1 MCRWDS
7 KTAIKRSL
15 PTMSLDKVTLESV
28 QQPADELLKFDY
40 NGLESDTQTLVQQHT
55 QEIKDNLRE
64 TNSIIWGIGRNLSEI
79 RNLLKPRCFKVW
91 LESEF
96 RWSRP
101 TAYNYINVYKAFPSG
116 LTIRH
121 LPIDPTALYRL
132 AAPSTLEAARLEA
145 VERAASGERIT
156 LKAAKSIIGSKK
168 QKLVT
173 SNTDKIHSKED
184 YEAAEVIAL
193 TSEQESLVR
202 NEPLPSE
209 KFADREF
216 PDAVTID
223 VVARTM
229 PAEEKHD
236 LIALMQLEEKL
247 LETTFVPPQSNCA
260 SISNQNADFTC
271 DRRKD
276 ESALEALEA
285 LEAEGMKR
293 SESAIEADS
302 SLATASN
309 QNAAFTCDSSLATA
323 WSKNGTS
330 AYNASAA
337 LISNLSHL
345 TVEEAHM
352 IFRAF
357 LQKLD
362 ISAISDFVKEL
373 QSEEIVTLC
382 NQCFDS
388 ISEQGFNSFKL
399 ERINFALLSD
409 PVLKQ
414 LLSQLKRVLLSRGAK
429 RLVHPIQSQSSNP
442 IYANYAN
449 ATS

>member
-1 MCRWDS
+1 
-7 KTAIKRSL
+7 
-15 PTMSLDKVTLESV
+15 
-28 QQPADELLKFDY
+28 
-40 NGLESDTQTLVQQHT
+40 
-55 QEIKDNLRE
+55 
-64 TNSIIWGIGRNLSEI
+64 
-79 RNLLKPRCFKVW
+79 
-91 LESEF
+91 
-96 RWSRP
+96 
-101 TAYNYINVYKAFPSG
+101 
-116 LTIRH
+116 
-121 LPIDPTALYRL
+121 
-132 AAPSTLEAARLEA
+132 
-145 VERAASGERIT
+145 
-156 LKAAKSIIGSKK
+156 
-168 QKLVT
+168 
-173 SNTDKIHSKED
+173 
-184 YEAAEVIAL
+184 
-193 TSEQESLVR
+193 
-202 NEPLPSE
+202 
-209 KFADREF
+209 
-216 PDAVTID
+216 
-223 VVARTM
+223 
-229 PAEEKHD
+229 
-236 LIALMQLEEKL
+236 MQLEEKL
-247 LETTFVPPQSNCA
+247 LETTFVPPQSNCT

-285 LEAEGMKR
+285 DEADEAEGMKR
-293 SESAIEADS
+293 SQSAIEADS

>member
-15 PTMSLDKVTLESV
+15 PTMSLDKVTLGSV
-28 QQPADELLKFDY
+28 QQAADELLKFDGC
-40 NGLESDTQTLVQQHT
+40 NVLEGDTQTLVQQHT

-132 AAPSTLEAARLEA
+132 AAPSTPESARLEA
-145 VERAASGERIT
+145 LERANFGERIT

-173 SNTDKIHSKED
+173 SNTDKIHSKEHNKG
-184 YEAAEVIAL
+184 AEVIAL

-236 LIALMQLEEKL
+236 LIALMQLEEEL
-247 LETTFVPPQSNCA
+247 LETTFVPPQSNCT

-302 SLATASN
+302 SLATA
-309 QNAAFTCDSSLATA
+309 

-345 TVEEAHM
+345 TVEEAHT

-357 LQKLD
+357 VQK
-362 ISAISDFVKEL
+362 IGASAIGNFVKEL
-373 QSEEIVTLC
+373 QSEEVVTLC

-399 ERINFALLSD
+399 ERVNFALLSD

-414 LLSQLKRVLLSRGAK
+414 LLDQIKRVILSRGA
-429 RLVHPIQSQSSNP
+429 RRIVHPIQSEP
-442 IYANYAN
+442 FELRYGVAKF
-449 ATS
+449 

>member
-132 AAPSTLEAARLEA
+132 AAPSTPESARLEA
-145 VERAASGERIT
+145 VERADSGERIT

-173 SNTDKIHSKED
+173 SNTDKIHSKEHNKG
-184 YEAAEVIAL
+184 AEVIAL
-193 TSEQESLVR
+193 TSEAEPLVR
-202 NEPLPSE
+202 NEQLPSE
-209 KFADREF
+209 KFVEQEF

-236 LIALMQLEEKL
+236 LIALMQLEEEL
-247 LETTFVPPQSNCA
+247 LETTFVPPQSNCT

>member
-1 MCRWDS
+1 
-7 KTAIKRSL
+7 
-15 PTMSLDKVTLESV
+15 MSLDKVTLGSV
-28 QQPADELLKFDY
+28 QQAADELLKFDGC
-40 NGLESDTQTLVQQHT
+40 NVLEGDTQTLVQQHT

-64 TNSIIWGIGRNLSEI
+64 ANSIIWGIGRNLFEI

-173 SNTDKIHSKED
+173 SNTDKIHSKEHNKG
-184 YEAAEVIAL
+184 AEVIAL

-209 KFADREF
+209 KFVEQEF

-236 LIALMQLEEKL
+236 LIALMQLEEEL
-247 LETTFVPPQSNCA
+247 LETTFVPPQSNCT

-285 LEAEGMKR
+285 DEAEGMKR
-293 SESAIEADS
+293 SQSAIEADS

-357 LQKLD
+357 LQK
-362 ISAISDFVKEL
+362 IGVSAISGFVKEL

>member
-1 MCRWDS
+1 
-7 KTAIKRSL
+7 
-15 PTMSLDKVTLESV
+15 MSLDKVTLESV

-64 TNSIIWGIGRNLSEI
+64 TNSIIWGIGRNLFEI

-132 AAPSTLEAARLEA
+132 AAPSTPESARLEA
-145 VERAASGERIT
+145 VERADSGERIT

-173 SNTDKIHSKED
+173 SNTDKIHSKEHNKG
-184 YEAAEVIAL
+184 AEVIAL

-209 KFADREF
+209 KFVEQEF

-236 LIALMQLEEKL
+236 LIALMQLEEEL
-247 LETTFVPPQSNCA
+247 LETTFVPPQSNCT

-285 LEAEGMKR
+285 EGMKR
-293 SESAIEADS
+293 SESAIEA
-302 SLATASN
+302 
-309 QNAAFTCDSSLATA
+309 DSSLATA

-357 LQKLD
+357 VQKIGLP
-362 ISAISDFVKEL
+362 AISNFVKKL
-373 QSEEIVTLC
+373 PSEEIVSLC

-414 LLSQLKRVLLSRGAK
+414 LLDQIKRVILSRGA
-429 RLVHPIQSQSSNP
+429 RRIVHPIQSEP
-442 IYANYAN
+442 FELRYGIAKF
-449 ATS
+449 

>member
-1 MCRWDS
+1 
-7 KTAIKRSL
+7 
-15 PTMSLDKVTLESV
+15 MSLDKVTLESV

-132 AAPSTLEAARLEA
+132 AAPSTPESARLEA
-145 VERAASGERIT
+145 VERANFGERIT

-173 SNTDKIHSKED
+173 FNTEQIHSKED
-184 YEAAEVIAL
+184 NRAAEVIAL
-193 TSEQESLVR
+193 TSERESLVR
-202 NEPLPSE
+202 NELLPSE
-209 KFADREF
+209 KFAHQEF
-216 PDAVTID
+216 PNAVTID
-223 VVARTM
+223 VVAQTM
-229 PAEEKHD
+229 PAEEKHAP
-236 LIALMQLEEKL
+236 IALMQLEEKP
-247 LETTFVPPQSNCA
+247 LETTFVAAQSNPT
-260 SISNQNADFTC
+260 STSNQNADFTC
-271 DRRKD
+271 DRRRD
-276 ESALEALEA
+276 ESALEA

-302 SLATASN
+302 SKATASN

-323 WSKNGTS
+323 WGKNGTS

-352 IFRAF
+352 IFRA
-357 LQKLD
+357 LT
-362 ISAISDFVKEL
+362 S
-373 QSEEIVTLC
+373 T
-382 NQCFDS
+382 
-388 ISEQGFNSFKL
+388 SF
-399 ERINFALLSD
+399 
-409 PVLKQ
+409 
-414 LLSQLKRVLLSRGAK
+414 
-429 RLVHPIQSQSSNP
+429 NP
-442 IYANYAN
+442 IAKIPL
-449 ATS
+449 TVCFISTLISPVCCCTK

>member
-1 MCRWDS
+1 MIS
-7 KTAIKRSL
+7 TEISQ
-15 PTMSLDKVTLESV
+15 S
-28 QQPADELLKFDY
+28 KFDY
-40 NGLESDTQTLVQQHT
+40 NTLESETQTLVQQHT
-55 QEIKDNLRE
+55 QEIKENLRE
-64 TNSIIWGIGRNLSEI
+64 TISIIWSVGRNLSEI
-79 RNLLKPRCFKVW
+79 RNVLKPRCFKVW

-132 AAPSTLEAARLEA
+132 AAPSTPESARLEA
-145 VERAASGERIT
+145 VERANFGERIT

-173 SNTDKIHSKED
+173 FNTEQIHSKED

-202 NEPLPSE
+202 NELLPSE
-209 KFADREF
+209 KFAAQEF

-223 VVARTM
+223 VVAQTM

-236 LIALMQLEEKL
+236 LIALMQLEEEL
-247 LETTFVPPQSNCA
+247 LETTFVPPQSNCT

-285 LEAEGMKR
+285 DEAEGTKR

-309 QNAAFTCDSSLATA
+309 QNADFTCDFSKATT
-323 WSKNGTS
+323 WGKNGTS
-330 AYNASAA
+330 AYNASAV

-345 TVEEAHM
+345 TVEETHT

-357 LQKLD
+357 VQK
-362 ISAISDFVKEL
+362 IGFSAIGNFVKEL
-373 QSEEIVTLC
+373 QSEEIVSLC
-382 NQCFDS
+382 NQCFSDLS
-388 ISEQGFNSFKL
+388 QRCFNSLKL
-399 ERINFALLSD
+399 DQINFALLSD
-409 PVLKQ
+409 SVLKH
-414 LLSQLKRVLLSRGAK
+414 LLGQSKRVLLSRGAK
-429 RLVHPIQSQSSNP
+429 RTGYNQSQSEPFEMRYNNT
-442 IYANYAN
+442 ARC
-449 ATS
+449 

>member
-7 KTAIKRSL
+7 KTALKRSL
-15 PTMSLDKVTLESV
+15 PTMSLDKVTLGSV
-28 QQPADELLKFDY
+28 QQAADELLKFDGC
-40 NGLESDTQTLVQQHT
+40 NVLEGDTQTLVQQHT

-64 TNSIIWGIGRNLSEI
+64 ANSIIWGIGRNLFEI

-132 AAPSTLEAARLEA
+132 AAPSTPESARLEA
-145 VERAASGERIT
+145 VERADSGERIT

-184 YEAAEVIAL
+184 YEAAEVIARA
-193 TSEQESLVR
+193 SEQESLVR

-247 LETTFVPPQSNCA
+247 LETTFVPPQSNCT

-276 ESALEALEA
+276 ESALEADEA
-285 LEAEGMKR
+285 DEAEGMKR
-293 SESAIEADS
+293 SQSAIEADS

-357 LQKLD
+357 LQKLG

-373 QSEEIVTLC
+373 QTEEIVTLC

-399 ERINFALLSD
+399 ERVNFALLSD

-414 LLSQLKRVLLSRGAK
+414 LLDQIKRVILSRGA
-429 RLVHPIQSQSSNP
+429 RRIVHPIQSEP
-442 IYANYAN
+442 FELRYGIAKF
-449 ATS
+449 

>member
-1 MCRWDS
+1 MIS
-7 KTAIKRSL
+7 TEISQ
-15 PTMSLDKVTLESV
+15 S
-28 QQPADELLKFDY
+28 KFDY
-40 NGLESDTQTLVQQHT
+40 NTLESETQTLVQQHT
-55 QEIKDNLRE
+55 QEIKENLRE
-64 TNSIIWGIGRNLSEI
+64 TISIIWSVGRKLFEI
-79 RNLLKPRCFKVW
+79 RNVLKPRCFKVW

-132 AAPSTLEAARLEA
+132 AAPSTPEAARLEA
-145 VERAASGERIT
+145 VERANFGERIT

-193 TSEQESLVR
+193 TSEPEPLVR
-202 NEPLPSE
+202 NEQLPSE
-209 KFADREF
+209 KFAEQEF

-236 LIALMQLEEKL
+236 LIALMQLEEEL
-247 LETTFVPPQSNCA
+247 LETTFVPPQSNCT

-285 LEAEGMKR
+285 DEAEGMKR
-293 SESAIEADS
+293 SQSAIEADS

-345 TVEEAHM
+345 TVEEAHT

-357 LQKLD
+357 VQK
-362 ISAISDFVKEL
+362 IGASAIGNFVKEL
-373 QSEEIVTLC
+373 ESEEVVTLC

-388 ISEQGFNSFKL
+388 ISEQGFNSLKL

-414 LLSQLKRVLLSRGAK
+414 LLSQIKRVILTRGAK
-429 RLVHPIQSQSSNP
+429 RTGYNQSQSEP
-442 IYANYAN
+442 FEIRYGTARC
-449 ATS
+449 